1 MDINLNMDINFTGAI
16 HLYTKH
22 FNTKSKLKITDNS
35 HIELVTIRH
44 DQPGN
49 INGIDRDIDKIH
61 IGIAGTIYNGIK
73 MLRLY
78 VHFSYDPHGVKPG
91 SYLGNLIIPPQ
102 DLQFNGYEF
111 RFNPSQVALDMAN
124 YPSEEY
130 RVILTEKG
138 AKRFYNWLLNNAFIV

>member
-1 MDINLNMDINFTGAI
+1 MDINFTGAI
-16 HLYTKH
+16 HLYTKD
-22 FNTKSKLKITDNS
+22 FNTKSKLKITNNP

-78 VHFSYDPHGVKPG
+78 VHFCYDQPG
-91 SYLGNLIIPPQ
+91 FRPWSYLGNLIIPAQ
-102 DLQFNGYEF
+102 DIQFNGNEF

-124 YPSEEY
+124 YPSQEY

-138 AKRFYNWLLNNAFIV
+138 ANRFNNWLLNNAFII